1 MIPFKAVAIDMDG
14 TFLRDDKSY
23 DKKLFSELLNKMKE
37 KDIHF
42 IVASGNQFE
51 RTRLDFTEYWKD
63 MSFVAENGMY
73 LVDDGKDLSYEQ
85 LDRSLVEELVEFMAQ
100 RPELTPALCG
110 KENAYLEKNSDS
122 KFVKMMKYYLPKHN
136 GSFTVE
142 LKYFRSMPWYKAIF
156 LSNFFNF
163 ILVLFRTLWYNRV
176 G

>member
-73 LVDDGKDLSYEQ
+73 LLIVSSNLLMMYFSNLQ
-85 LDRSLVEELVEFMAQ
+85 LMFLKKKLYQRLMKLTKNLQKEFLLLQ
-100 RPELTPALCG
+100 VV
-110 KENAYLEKNSDS
+110 LE
-122 KFVKMMKYYLPKHN
+122 
-136 GSFTVE
+136 
-142 LKYFRSMPWYKAIF
+142 
-156 LSNFFNF
+156 
-163 ILVLFRTLWYNRV
+163 ILI
-176 G
+176 

>member
-1 MIPFKAVAIDMDG
+1 
-14 TFLRDDKSY
+14 
-23 DKKLFSELLNKMKE
+23 
-37 KDIHF
+37 
-42 IVASGNQFE
+42 
-51 RTRLDFTEYWKD
+51 

-122 KFVKMMKYYLPKHN
+122 KFVKMMKYYLPKHKIVD
-136 GSFTVE
+136 SFEQLPDDVFFKFTVDVP
-142 LKYFRSMPWYKAIF
+142 KK
-156 LSNFFNF
+156 NF
-163 ILVLFRTLWYNRV
+163 IN

>member
-85 LDRSLVEELVEFMAQ
+85 LDRSLVEELVEFMAKDQ
-100 RPELTPALCG
+100 
-110 KENAYLEKNSDS
+110 N
-122 KFVKMMKYYLPKHN
+122 
-136 GSFTVE
+136 
-142 LKYFRSMPWYKAIF
+142 
-156 LSNFFNF
+156 
-163 ILVLFRTLWYNRV
+163 
-176 G
+176 